1 MIRPQDVLP
10 TVLEAAPAVAA
21 CLPVDDD
28 EERLPYV
35 DAADVAAYLVDCAR
49 RGRAAEVEALLGVIE
64 QLLVDGTADVRELA
78 AIGYLESAQ
87 GAVERGELPEAALVA
102 RLRPRPG
109 ATWPGVGG
117 VVTKTRQQA
126 LLTEQTPRSAP

>member
-35 DAADVAAYLVDCAR
+35 DAAYVAAYLVDCAR
-49 RGRAAEVEALLGVIE
+49 RGRAAEVDALLGVIE
-64 QLLVDGTADVRELA
+64 QLLVDGTAEVRELA

-87 GAVERGELPEAALVA
+87 GAVERGELPVAALVDRLGPASAQAWRDLA
-102 RLRPRPG
+102 RF
-109 ATWPGVGG
+109 W
-117 VVTKTRQQA
+117 
-126 LLTEQTPRSAP
+126 SAN